1 MKPGPGC
8 RDDGLNL
15 HSSPLLLRFG
25 GLKYRRR
32 PGYGRFTV
40 EGDNA
45 SVIEPIA
52 PQARGIQGL
61 TRAGAPLGLFVVLG
75 LTAGA
80 VGVAWPPMRESFG
93 APLAGLGL
101 ILAAIT
107 AAYFT
112 GSASSGPLG
121 ARFGRAVLLLSGCA
135 LAAVG
140 LVAVSVATQWL
151 LIPIFC
157 LVLGAGFGLID
168 AAVNAHVSLNRGV
181 RYMGWLHASWAVG
194 AALGPQVV
202 VVSLAVTGSWRAAFA
217 FTGGAFLAIGMV
229 IALQRREWTLSS
241 ARLGQSN
248 ASHPAPTSSYRRAM
262 LLLAA
267 LLLVAAG
274 LEATAGDWSYTQLTL
289 GRSMS
294 GAVASWGATL
304 FWAGL
309 AAGRVGLGLLGNRVA
324 PVRLLDASMALSA
337 VAAFAFWLSPPLIS
351 AVIALPLLGIA
362 VSVIFPLL
370 LSLTPAR
377 VGTAMTGHA
386 VGYAL
391 AAGTL
396 GGGALPAAIGL
407 VLQASGLGALGPAML
422 AMAVGLASLHVVS
435 RSDASP
441 RSVQRRRDL
450 PGS

>member
-1 MKPGPGC
+1 M
-8 RDDGLNL
+8 
-15 HSSPLLLRFG
+15 
-25 GLKYRRR
+25 
-32 PGYGRFTV
+32 
-40 EGDNA
+40 
-45 SVIEPIA
+45 IQPIA
-52 PQARGIQGL
+52 AETRGVQGL
-61 TRAGAPLGLFVVLG
+61 TRAGTPPGLFVVLG
-75 LTAGA
+75 FTAGA
-80 VGVAWPPMRESFG
+80 VGVAWPPMRASFG

-101 ILAAIT
+101 ILATVT
-107 AAYFT
+107 AAYFA

-121 ARFGRAVLLLSGCA
+121 ARFGRAALVVSGCA

-140 LVAVSVATQWL
+140 LLAVSVATEWL
-151 LIPIFC
+151 VIPIFG

-202 VVSLAVTGSWRAAFA
+202 VVSLALTGSWRAAFG
-217 FTGGAFLAIGMV
+217 FMGGAFVAFGTLM
-229 IALQRREWTLSS
+229 ALQRREWTLSAAHS
-241 ARLGQSN
+241 AQSN
-248 ASHPAPTSSYRRAM
+248 GTHHPVPTSNYRRAM
-262 LLLAA
+262 LVLAA

-289 GRSMS
+289 GRSMDS
-294 GAVASWGATL
+294 RFASWGATL

-309 AAGRVGLGLLGNRVA
+309 AAGRIGLGLLGNRVP

-337 VAAFAFWLSPPLIS
+337 LASLAFWLSPPLLS
-351 AVIALPLLGIA
+351 AVIALPLLGMA

-377 VGTAMTGHA
+377 VGAAMTGHA

-391 AAGTL
+391 AAGTI

-407 VLQASGLGALGPAML
+407 LLQVAGLSTLGPSLLVMGLGLAL
-422 AMAVGLASLHVVS
+422 LHLLS
-435 RSDASP
+435 RSSGSP
-441 RSVQRRRDL
+441 RSFRREQDR
-450 PGS
+450 PVR